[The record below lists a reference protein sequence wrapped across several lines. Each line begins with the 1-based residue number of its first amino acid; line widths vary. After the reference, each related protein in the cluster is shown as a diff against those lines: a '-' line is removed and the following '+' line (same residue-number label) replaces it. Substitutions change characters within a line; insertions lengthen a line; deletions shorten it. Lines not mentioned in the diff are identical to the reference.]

1 MINEC
6 SSLKKWSIIIG
17 STNSSPVHQLGDG
30 RSEVPEDTPAPRGG
44 GAEEQIINSS
54 EADSEAGKTQLQVGK
69 T

>member
-1 MINEC
+1 MMINDD
-6 SSLKKWSIIIG
+6 KWMFIPQEMVSNNRFYE
-17 STNSSPVHQLGDG
+17 THG
-30 RSEVPEDTPAPRGG
+30 RSEEPEDTPAPRGG